1 MIHSDDPGTARLVE
15 LRDVEARGAATERA
29 VERWSVR
36 ARAGHPLP
44 SLCKKELAVVADN
57 CTAAARRERRVD
69 VGGCVAPVGLSV
81 RKGQT
86 GIGGGLADRVTA
98 GEPRAREVRDA
109 PKNGLVLGDIGHLA
123 NAAEPATRDLDSCHA
138 RGRHDARDRRGTGKS
153 RQTQVP
159 VHGSAGTSPSLTE
172 PAAGKS
178 GGERDGRLE
187 RPRSG

>member
-29 VERWSVR
+29 VER
-36 ARAGHPLP
+36 
-44 SLCKKELAVVADN
+44 
-57 CTAAARRERRVD
+57 
-69 VGGCVAPVGLSV
+69 
-81 RKGQT
+81 
-86 GIGGGLADRVTA
+86 GLADRVTA

-138 RGRHDARDRRGTGKS
+138 RDRHDARDRRGTGKS

-159 VHGSAGTSPSLTE
+159 VHGSAGTRPSLTE